1 MGFSTKIVSNIET
14 IFSWFLSGVIKKNLE
29 DYCHINT
36 ANSEHNLITDNG
48 SFLSVIKIY
57 GNREVSGKEQI
68 KNLENAIPQI
78 LQSSFLNEGHK
89 IQFVFTRDNERTES
103 EINDIVL
110 PYKNASK
117 NLGFD
122 FDDIYAGKKLKLKKL
137 CAYESAYMVLTTDL
151 ESAKESVDYEKAE
164 IIKKTKDSSF
174 AVNGQNY
181 ENIFTSVENN
191 HTAFV
196 NKILDGFSSQ
206 KINIE
211 IMEVK
216 KAIRDIKKLINNDM
230 VDKKWEPILAG
241 DVLTLVEENDIS
253 LNENDISN
261 IIWPKIS
268 RQIFPD
274 ESEKIENDILKIG
287 DKYISPLTFSLPPQR
302 VLEFNELV
310 RSINKEI
317 PWQISISIRSPRIQK
332 INLKSITT
340 NLTAW
345 SNSDNILIKRGLDE
359 IKEKIENKDTVVE
372 LAIDALTWADN
383 VIELKKRRSILM
395 KFLQGWGTATV
406 ELAKGDINE
415 AVLSVMPAIT
425 KEPYG
430 NIAYA
435 PLEDIV
441 KMLPL
446 TRPSHVW
453 ESGAMLFKTDDS
465 KLFPYQPGSSLQN
478 AWNYL
483 YFATPGSG
491 KSVLLNA
498 INLANVSTLGLSDF
512 PFIGI
517 LDIGISSSGF
527 IEMLRDILPENLK
540 HIAITEKLKNTS
552 EYAIN
557 ILDTQIGSRKPSIE
571 DVFFIANTITLAI
584 SPTGK
589 EAYDSVESMVT
600 QIIEKTYEHF
610 SDKNEPKI
618 YKKYINEKID
628 IELEKLNMEIIED
641 ETTWWEVTDFL
652 FKNKKIELSKK
663 AQRNAVP
670 IISDLVYISQTNQSI
685 RNSYEEVKI
694 PTGENL
700 IQYFNRSIGEMVVQ
714 YPMLSKP
721 TVFDISS
728 AKIISLDL
736 QNVAPEGEG
745 AAKKQTSLMYMIGR
759 HILTK
764 NFFIDEE
771 IKKNSPKIY
780 HKFQQ
785 SLIDNLRET
794 PKIISYD
801 EFHRT
806 SGVEIVRKQVLRDMR
821 EGRKWRMQVNLVSQ
835 LLDDFDKEMIE
846 MSDGT
851 FILSG
856 GESTNE
862 IVRKFNLNETMENIL
877 RTRITG
883 PSSNGTPF
891 IFKFKTKKGTYSQ
904 FLYAALSPI
913 ELWAFNTTAEDC
925 ALRKKLSNIVGQ
937 KQARILLAKTFPNGS
952 AKAHMEK
959 MLEEDKNGS
968 INAIEEIIKKI
979 LEKNNIFI

>member
-1 MGFSTKIVSNIET
+1 MSFSTKVISNFET
-14 IFSWFLSGVIKKNLE
+14 IYSWFLSGMLKKNLE
-29 DYCHINT
+29 DYCQLNT
-36 ANSEHNLITDNG
+36 ANTETTLITDDG
-48 SFLSVIKIY
+48 SFISVVKIY
-57 GNREVSGKEQI
+57 GSREVTGDEQLE
-68 KNLENAIPQI
+68 NLENAIPQI

-103 EINDIVL
+103 ELDDIIF

-122 FDDIYAGKKLKLKKL
+122 FDDIYAGKKHKLKRI
-137 CAYESAYMVLTTDL
+137 CSYESAYMVLTTGT
-151 ESAKESVDYEKAE
+151 ESAKESINYEKE
-164 IIKKTKDSSF
+164 ENKKKSEGTSY
-174 AVNGQNY
+174 AINGQNY
-181 ENIFTSVENN
+181 ENIYTSVENN
-191 HTAFV
+191 HIAFV
-196 NKILDGFSSQ
+196 EKVMDGFSSQ
-206 KINIE
+206 KINLE
-211 IMEVK
+211 IMNIKEAV
-216 KAIRDIKKLINNDM
+216 RDIKKLINNKM
-230 VDKKWEPILAG
+230 VDKKWEPIIAG
-241 DVLTLVEENDIS
+241 DILRMVEENDIS
-253 LNENDISN
+253 LNEMDSSDF
-261 IIWPKIS
+261 IWPKIS

-274 ESEKIENDILKIG
+274 ESEKIDGNILKIG

-317 PWQISISIRSPRIQK
+317 PWQISITIRSPRISK
-332 INLKSITT
+332 INLKSLST

-345 SNSDNILIKRGLDE
+345 SNSDNKLIKKGLDE
-359 IKEKIENKDTVVE
+359 IREKIENKDPVVE
-372 LAIDALTWADN
+372 LSIDSLTWAEDL
-383 VIELKKRRSILM
+383 VELKKRRSIIL

-406 ELAKGDINE
+406 ELSRGDINE
-415 AVLSVMPAIT
+415 ATLSTMPALT

-430 NIAYA
+430 NISYA
-435 PLEDIV
+435 PLKDII
-441 KMLPL
+441 KMLPI

-453 ESGAMLFKTDDS
+453 ESGSMLFNTADS

-498 INLANVSTLGLSDF
+498 INLANVSTLGISDF

-527 IEMLRDILPENLK
+527 VEMLKDALPESLK
-540 HIAITEKLKNTS
+540 HIAITKKLKNNS
-552 EYAIN
+552 EHSVN
-557 ILDTQIGSRKPSIE
+557 ILDTQLGSRKPSIE
-571 DVFFIANTITLAI
+571 DIFFMSNAITLAI

-589 EAYDSVESMVT
+589 EPYDSVGNMVT
-600 QIIEKTYEHF
+600 QILEKAYEHF

-618 YKKYINEKID
+618 YKKFIDEKID
-628 IELEKLNMEIIED
+628 NELLRLKMEIDDE

-652 FKNKKIELSKK
+652 FKNKKIEMAKR

-670 IISDLVYISQTNQSI
+670 ILADLVYISQTNQSL
-685 RNSYEEVKI
+685 RNSYEDVKI

-700 IQYFNRSIGEMVVQ
+700 IKYFNRSIGEMVVQ

-728 AKIISLDL
+728 AKIVSLDL

-745 AAKKQTSLMYMIGR
+745 EAKKQTSLMYMIGR
-759 HILTK
+759 QILTK

-780 HKFQQ
+780 HKYQQ
-785 SLIDNLRET
+785 ELIDKLRET
-794 PKIISYD
+794 PKILSYD

-821 EGRKWRMQVNLVSQ
+821 EGRKWRMQINLVSQ
-835 LLDDFDKEMIE
+835 LLDDFDDEMIK
-846 MSDGT
+846 MVDGV

-856 GESTNE
+856 GESSDE
-862 IVRKFNLNETMENIL
+862 IVSKFKLNKTMENIL
-877 RTRITG
+877 KTRITG

-891 IFKFKTKKGTYSQ
+891 IFKFKTKKGFYTQ
-904 FLYAALSPI
+904 FLYSALSPI

-925 ALRKKLSNIVGQ
+925 VLRQNLSNIVGQ
-937 KQARILLAKTFPNGS
+937 KKSRILLAKTFPNGS
-952 AKAHMEK
+952 AKAYMEK
-959 MLEEDKNGS
+959 MLEENKEKD
-968 INAIEEIIKKI
+968 INPISKIIEKI